1 MTSNT
6 NCAFKKC
13 FDHLHHTDEILSLS
27 FSNNP
32 VNNTAR
38 FNLAKYNWAY
48 SFSFGLFFTQVVNN
62 NNDNGNGNDDNKL
75 WRCEAIL
82 ALRFQRNY
90 NSWH

>member
-75 WRCEAIL
+75 WR
-82 ALRFQRNY
+82 
-90 NSWH
+90 S